1 MRKRFYLVTALSLIL
16 VASAPLNASAEAL
29 NDSFYSAQEVDENVE
44 IEDFGEIEDEFI
56 SDDITE
62 GDLFSSQAEEY
73 STGESN
79 DSADDGWT
87 QLENESKISLNTIVR
102 AKPFHLGLQ
111 SRLHYLIIIK
121 MEVAANGI

>member
-1 MRKRFYLVTALSLIL
+1 MRV
-16 VASAPLNASAEAL
+16 PEAL

-73 STGESN
+73 STG
-79 DSADDGWT
+79 GK
-87 QLENESKISLNTIVR
+87 Q
-102 AKPFHLGLQ
+102 
-111 SRLHYLIIIK
+111 
-121 MEVAANGI
+121 

>member
-16 VASAPLNASAEAL
+16 VASAPLNASAETL

-62 GDLFSSQAEEY
+62 GVFFA
-73 STGESN
+73 GRR
-79 DSADDGWT
+79 
-87 QLENESKISLNTIVR
+87 V
-102 AKPFHLGLQ
+102 FHWGKQ
-111 SRLHYLIIIK
+111 
-121 MEVAANGI
+121 

>member
-1 MRKRFYLVTALSLIL
+1 MIH
-16 VASAPLNASAEAL
+16 
-29 NDSFYSAQEVDENVE
+29 FYSAQEVDENVE

-87 QLENESKISLNTIVR
+87 QLENESKISFKYDSESKTLSFR
-102 AKPFHLGLQ
+102 LQ

>member
-79 DSADDGWT
+79 DSADD
-87 QLENESKISLNTIVR
+87 TIVR

>member
-56 SDDITE
+56 SDDI
-62 GDLFSSQAEEY
+62 
-73 STGESN
+73 
-79 DSADDGWT
+79 
-87 QLENESKISLNTIVR
+87 
-102 AKPFHLGLQ
+102 PFHLGLQ

>member
-62 GDLFSSQAEEY
+62 GDLFLRRQKSIPLGKAMI
-73 STGESN
+73 
-79 DSADDGWT
+79 
-87 QLENESKISLNTIVR
+87 QLMMVGHN
-102 AKPFHLGLQ
+102 
-111 SRLHYLIIIK
+111 
-121 MEVAANGI
+121 